1 MTHCEILRQTLQGY
15 GINCVVVKGK
25 GFYEQQEVLDILN
38 LLAALHNRYA
48 SLELAGALRSNYFG
62 LNDATLTQQSR
73 QTDKDK
79 PLWDVLQA
87 VGSGELQLNLQP
99 EQQALAMH
107 AAERLRSLRQAAA
120 LMALPELFAQLLVRA
135 EAGIRSVAAGKRPE
149 QVGQRQKLRRLAQ
162 QY

>member
-1 MTHCEILRQTLQGY
+1 MGRRRQRQSPPIVQQELPKVEPQLRPGASKAILLRAMTHCEILRQTLQGY

-38 LLAALHNRYA
+38 LLAVLHNRYA

-62 LNDATLTQQSR
+62 LDDATLTQLFW
-73 QTDKDK
+73 QTENDK

-99 EQQALAMH
+99 EQQALAMQLPNAY
-107 AAERLRSLRQAAA
+107 AAYVRQ
-120 LMALPELFAQLLVRA
+120 
-135 EAGIRSVAAGKRPE
+135 
-149 QVGQRQKLRRLAQ
+149 QR
-162 QY
+162 